1 MTMQEI
7 LNALATIQQDL
18 KKIDLSKDKD
28 VSKMG
33 ESADKAIK
41 GIDKVTV
48 DQGFTEEHLNATID
62 MLRNTNAEVEK
73 YDSNKEKAKIVGN
86 MSKRDEILKNVRVKE
101 AVAKKVKG
109 KYDEINKK
117 KAVIEKYKEKFNP
130 DDLAKREQDR
140 YDVNENRMKANENR
154 RREVIDFSD
163 RVNGELTE
171 INENLTLVN
180 ELSKLKEQSKK
191 LEDIKTELATEKAKA
206 DADSGLIDI
215 YKQSIKKQEIQLNDS
230 YKKITDKYKTVSIDP
245 KNLEV
250 SITNAQNTA
259 RSNIA
264 TARTKIHGTLT
275 NAEKK
280 YNYTAG
286 FETFLQDRINA
297 ARTDKEYV
305 EVFNEAKRELEAEN
319 IDLRF
324 ENDKISENIETISR
338 GKEALKAGNP
348 TRGTGENPE
357 PTEEEIQDVINSDS
371 EIRALA
377 PVLTDKEM
385 KQRVYESLT
394 EDKKGKFHP
403 ILFIKS
409 RGKKAQEEWKKSY
422 EKEMRE
428 KAIEKI
434 KSEKRENSLA
444 ANKVDLKRQKFMDSL
459 FTYVMNADSKT
470 VNQMDQDIEK
480 GKPGDTL
487 TKVYDEMEK

>member
-7 LNALATIQQDL
+7 LNALVTIQQDL

-28 VSKMG
+28 VSKM
-33 ESADKAIK
+33 EEAADKAIK
-41 GIDKVTV
+41 GIDKVSV

-62 MLRNTNAEVEK
+62 MLRNANAEVEK
-73 YDSNKEKAKIVGN
+73 YDPNKEKAKIVGN

-109 KYDEINKK
+109 KYDEFNKK

-130 DDLAKREQDR
+130 DDLTKREQDR
-140 YDVNENRMKANENR
+140 YDVNEKRMKANEDR
-154 RREVIDFSD
+154 RREVIDFTD
-163 RVNGELTE
+163 KVNGELTE
-171 INENLTLVN
+171 INENLAVVN

-191 LEDIKTELATEKAKA
+191 LEDLKTELATEEAKA

-215 YKQSIKKQEIQLNDS
+215 YKQSIKKQETQLNDS
-230 YKKITDKYKTVSIDP
+230 YKKITDKYKTVSLDP

-264 TARTKIHGTLT
+264 TARTKIDGTLS

-305 EVFNEAKRELEAEN
+305 EVFNEAKRDLEADN

-338 GKEALKAGNP
+338 GKEALKAGTP
-348 TRGTGENPE
+348 TRGTGRIPE
-357 PTEEEIQDVINSDS
+357 PTEEEIQDVIKSDS

-403 ILFIKS
+403 ILFLKS

-434 KSEKRENSLA
+434 KNEKRENSRA
-444 ANKVDLKRQKFMDSL
+444 AREVDSKRQKFMDSL
-459 FTYVMNADSKT
+459 FAHVMNADSKSVT
-470 VNQMDQDIEK
+470 KMDEDIEK

-487 TKVYDEMEK
+487 TKVYDDMEK